1 MQPSAI
7 IDALQWAMPAASNAL
22 SAAFRAFSQVA
33 APMVATALWQ
43 GLVVAAGL
51 AICLRLAPHMPAA
64 HRFTVWAAGFAALV
78 ALPFVHQLPHLE
90 ITASNI
96 PSTAVAE
103 TATKPWLQLD
113 MRWSLALAALWLA
126 ASVFRAVDLAI
137 HSFRL
142 RKLWKSAT
150 PIEPSI
156 GVTFSQSRT
165 DGIWN
170 RAQVQ
175 VCSTPQLDRPCVI
188 GFLAPR
194 ILIPA
199 WLLARL
205 TPTELQQV
213 FLHEAEHLHRGDDW
227 TNLFQKLCLA
237 LFPLNPAL
245 WWIERRLCLEREMA
259 CDEGVIKLTRAPRA
273 YAACLASLAERNLQ
287 RRAEALSLGAWQR
300 RPELVQRVHRI
311 LRQKNTLHP
320 IATRSLLG
328 VLGCGLLF
336 SSVELARCP
345 QLVAFAPPKN
355 AEIAQAA
362 ATTRAKDQPAMLFNA
377 EYTPVR
383 KTASAANGFRA
394 SASQV
399 RSLVARNSKTG
410 GASAS
415 YVATAW
421 KAPSSRRASNSQPQ
435 IVNTAFTGSPSASAN
450 EQQWIVLT
458 TWEQVQ
464 TARSAARLIADYDTG
479 ESADRM
485 PAHSDVLPNGP
496 VTGQFTVTQLIL
508 KVLPAHS
515 TSTQPA
521 AVPVRSDWFV
531 IQL

>member
-7 IDALQWAMPAASNAL
+7 IDALHSAMPAASNAL

-51 AICLRLAPHMPAA
+51 AICLRLAPRMPAA
-64 HRFTVWAAGFAALV
+64 HRFTVWAAGFVALV
-78 ALPFVHQLPHLE
+78 ALPFVHLLPLLG
-90 ITASNI
+90 ITAPNI

-103 TATKPWLQLD
+103 SATKPWLQLD
-113 MRWSLALAALWLA
+113 MRWGLALAALWLA
-126 ASVFRAVDLAI
+126 ASAFRAVDLAI

-142 RKLWKSAT
+142 RKLWKAAT
-150 PIEPSI
+150 PIEPSMSRALSQ
-156 GVTFSQSRT
+156 FSTNGMDHQA
-165 DGIWN
+165 
-170 RAQVQ
+170 RAPI
-175 VCSTPQLDRPCVI
+175 CSTRELDRPSVI

-205 TPTELQQV
+205 SPMELQQV
-213 FLHEAEHLHRGDDW
+213 VLHEAEHLRRGDDW
-227 TNLFQKLCLA
+227 TNLFQKLCLV

-311 LRQKNTLHP
+311 LRQKNALHP
-320 IATRSLLG
+320 MATRSLLG

-336 SSVELARCP
+336 GSVELARCP
-345 QLVAFAPPKN
+345 QLVAFAPQRN
-355 AEIAQAA
+355 AEIAQEAA
-362 ATTRAKDQPAMLFNA
+362 ATRAKDQPAMLINA
-377 EYTPVR
+377 EYSPVR
-383 KTASAANGFRA
+383 KTASAKYAFRA
-394 SASQV
+394 LQV
-399 RSLVARNSKTG
+399 RSQVARNAQTG
-410 GASAS
+410 GAFAS

-421 KAPSSRRASNSQPQ
+421 KVPSSQRASRSPQ
-435 IVNTAFTGSPSASAN
+435 RMMNAAFTGSPSASTD

-479 ESADRM
+479 ESADQM
-485 PAHSDVLPNGP
+485 PAHSEVLSNGP